1 MAFSA
6 NFFYFFDPIV
16 ITIRNKYTNT
26 LQINILNN
34 LKNTPAPRISSEP
47 LTFRHKTGLVLIMEN
62 PFFCSVRK

>member
-6 NFFYFFDPIV
+6 NFFYFFDPTV

-26 LQINILNN
+26 LQISILNN
-34 LKNTPAPRISSEP
+34 LKNNPAPLLFPEP